1 MADIAKD
8 MQAMS
13 RSYEV
18 ISKSIGISID
28 AAARLL
34 DSLLRNRGT
43 KDLAELIVNH
53 SKDPNSSKDDK
64 LVTRSISPEL
74 VGVTK
79 DILAREKKLAATIID
94 IDNDDKNSVPSILYF
109 SNHRKEV
116 EQVIS
121 EALARAGLLPEI
133 ERTISDEFVGK
144 LKDNPMR
151 EVKGLTEVQYEQMLS
166 DISKLEYP
174 LNKITLFPK
183 YYENNGETRV
193 DVGFIESTLERTIT
207 KNGDKAFKSGP
218 YSIPNIVK
226 GLLAKQL
233 YLENTKNSKEV
244 ENYYAQRVDYRKK
257 LNENVLDIDKMK
269 RDRRNISYTYTVLNK
284 LDLDKDVR
292 ERLID
297 LVKNSTI
304 SKQARENL
312 IDEIQKLD
320 IDELTKEQMTK
331 KISELNDIKYVVP
344 AVIVQD
350 GKDFAYELERDTY
363 MKIGAGVTI
372 DKDNKH
378 LLVDT
383 KCADKEFDIFSLS
396 NMTTDN
402 RTLLV
407 LNQEEFDNFRKEDRG
422 KKYKN
427 YELEYT
433 HNGEEPLAQSYT
445 ELSSE
450 LDKLDSSFIQ
460 VISDNRESLVSNIE
474 GMDAFDLIAEE
485 YSPKAIEDLLL
496 DNIDDKDQVAE
507 VMDIIGQDYLFEE
520 VKDPYCIARELEEA
534 YEECEQ
540 EREMDRNIDDSF
552 EHNNGFEEPDD
563 YFDRNHNNRDDRDE

>member
-53 SKDPNSSKDDK
+53 SKDPNSSKEDK

-116 EQVIS
+116 EQVMS

-133 ERTISDEFVGK
+133 DRTISDEFVGK

-193 DVGFIESTLERTIT
+193 DVGFLESTLERTIT

-233 YLENTKNSKEV
+233 YLGNTKNSKEV

-407 LNQEEFDNFRKEDRG
+407 LTQEEFDNFRKEDRG

-433 HNGEEPLAQSYT
+433 HNREEPLAQSYT

>member
-18 ISKSIGISID
+18 IAKSIGISID

-64 LVTRSISPEL
+64 LVTRSISPEI

-94 IDNDDKNSVPSILYF
+94 IDNDDKHSVPSILYF

-116 EQVIS
+116 EQVMS

-133 ERTISDEFVGK
+133 DRTISDEYVGK
-144 LKDNPMR
+144 LGDNPMR
-151 EVKGLTEVQYEQMLS
+151 EVKGLTEPQYEQLLT
-166 DISKLEYP
+166 DISKLDYP
-174 LNKITLFPK
+174 LNKVTLFPK
-183 YYENNGETRV
+183 YYENNGDIRI
-193 DVGFIESTLERTIT
+193 DVGFLESTLERTIKKDGEKT
-207 KNGDKAFKSGP
+207 FKAGP

-233 YLENTKNSKEV
+233 YLENTKNSKEI
-244 ENYYAQRVDYRKK
+244 EDYYAQRVDYRKN
-257 LNENVLDIDKMK
+257 LNENVLDIEKMK
-269 RDRRNISYTYTVLNK
+269 RDRRNISSTYTILNK
-284 LDLDKDVR
+284 LDIDKGVR
-292 ERLID
+292 DRLIN

-320 IDELTKEQMTK
+320 INELTKEQLSK

-344 AVIVQD
+344 ATIVQD
-350 GKDFAYELERDTY
+350 GKDFAYELDRDTY
-363 MKIGAGVTI
+363 MKIGAGVSI

-383 KCADKEFDIFSLS
+383 KCADKELDLFSLK
-396 NMTTDN
+396 NMDAEN
-402 RTLLV
+402 KTLIV
-407 LNQEEFDNFRKEDRG
+407 LSQEEFDNYRKEERG
-422 KKYKN
+422 KKYKSS
-427 YELEYT
+427 ELEFT
-433 HNGEEPLAQSYT
+433 RNGEEPLARSYT
-445 ELSSE
+445 ELSTE
-450 LDKLDSSFIQ
+450 LDKLDNSFIQ
-460 VISDNRESLVSNIE
+460 VINDNRENLVSNID
-474 GMDAFDLIAEE
+474 GMDEFDLIAEE
-485 YSPKAIEDLLL
+485 CSPKAIEDLLL
-496 DNIDDKDQVAE
+496 DNIDDKDKVAE
-507 VMDIIGQDYLFEE
+507 IMDIIGQDYLFEE

-540 EREMDRNIDDSF
+540 ERDMDRSMDSPF
-552 EHNNGFEEPDD
+552 DHDYGFEEPDD
-563 YFDRNHNNRDDRDE
+563 FFDRNHNNIDDRDE

>member
-79 DILAREKKLAATIID
+79 DVLAREKKLAATIID

-193 DVGFIESTLERTIT
+193 DVGFLESTLERTIT

-233 YLENTKNSKEV
+233 YLGNTKNSKEV